1 MNKIED
7 GQKEART
14 NKKFLTEIED
24 DLKKYI
30 LNLDQDSLKRIL
42 SCLQKIYSK
51 SNFYKE
57 G

>member
-30 LNLDQDSLKRIL
+30 LNLD
-42 SCLQKIYSK
+42 
-51 SNFYKE
+51 
-57 G
+57 